1 MASTAA
7 DVLIESLQ
15 DWGVEIIF
23 GLPGERQAG
32 LPSGPATQTQN
43 ISPPFKGQRAGAETR
58 TAERGVKQSTFP
70 AGAFRSAKAHADRTL
85 DFGTPRGAKQRPQG
99 TFRRCSQSGAYP
111 CAPRI
116 EGISCTAVALIQEST
131 MAKPKKWVRNVKT
144 VSTYPPK
151 DLFTKDAQTIA
162 KTMAK
167 KSVSPGGLG
176 SGIRMIQYFINRAGK
191 SLSTT
196 RKRELE
202 RAKRILQKKR
212 KSTKKEAKSP

>member
-1 MASTAA
+1 
-7 DVLIESLQ
+7 
-15 DWGVEIIF
+15 
-23 GLPGERQAG
+23 
-32 LPSGPATQTQN
+32 
-43 ISPPFKGQRAGAETR
+43 
-58 TAERGVKQSTFP
+58 
-70 AGAFRSAKAHADRTL
+70 
-85 DFGTPRGAKQRPQG
+85 
-99 TFRRCSQSGAYP
+99 
-111 CAPRI
+111 
-116 EGISCTAVALIQEST
+116 

-167 KSVSPGGLG
+167 KSVSPRGLG

-202 RAKRILQKKR
+202 RAKRVLQRKR
-212 KSTKKEAKSP
+212 KKHQKRGQVGMNLRDIFFIVLALAWMSALVACPNFEAQAAASPTGLGSLSAANAKLEKAVKSMFAQDEQVGRADLTVRADVTKNEVTLSGMVESEAVRSRAIELAKTAHVGVLVNDKMTVMPRR